1 MKVTPI
7 ADEMRAAIDDRQAMK
22 DENALDSR

>member
-7 ADEMRAAIDDRQAMK
+7 ADEMRATIDDRQAMK
-22 DENALDSR
+22 DEDALDSR